1 MKRLFAP
8 GILLSVV
15 LAACGGGAAPAGSAP
30 AAPNAPTS
38 KPAGSAS
45 TKPAASASFNPA
57 ASAAAN
63 AKPAGSA
70 GAAYKPSPLSPAAN
84 IKFGDPVFNPMAPV
98 YVALDRGYFKDE
110 GINVELINLQA
121 GGQTQVIQS
130 VATDQVQFAMAGPD
144 PALLNAMERGV
155 DVRILAHSVKNRET
169 DKTAQFMVRQDLLD
183 SGKVKGPADLKG
195 MTIAAPG
202 EQSEFYIER
211 YLARGSLTRDDVK
224 MQRLSLGDILPAF
237 KNKGID
243 AAWEVEPLATAAAT
257 QGLAKTV
264 ASTGELLPGALAQTL
279 VMSPAFGKNQP
290 DAAKK
295 FVIAYV
301 RGLRDYYHAF
311 VKNDGDR
318 APVAA
323 ALANHTAIKDP
334 KQFDVI
340 GMHGVDPNGVFD
352 ASNWDPQQDYF
363 LKRGIQ
369 KTGIDL
375 SKYVDQSY
383 VNNALQVLGR
393 ES

>member
-1 MKRLFAP
+1 
-8 GILLSVV
+8 
-15 LAACGGGAAPAGSAP
+15 
-30 AAPNAPTS
+30 
-38 KPAGSAS
+38 
-45 TKPAASASFNPA
+45 
-57 ASAAAN
+57 
-63 AKPAGSA
+63 
-70 GAAYKPSPLSPAAN
+70 
-84 IKFGDPVFNPMAPV
+84 
-98 YVALDRGYFKDE
+98 
-110 GINVELINLQA
+110 
-121 GGQTQVIQS
+121 
-130 VATDQVQFAMAGPD
+130 
-144 PALLNAMERGV
+144 
-155 DVRILAHSVKNRET
+155 
-169 DKTAQFMVRQDLLD
+169 
-183 SGKVKGPADLKG
+183 

-202 EQSEFYIER
+202 EQSEFYIGR